1 MTVHTL
7 RRTQR
12 FPHPARDVFAFFETP
27 ENLAVI
33 TPRWLDFRILTP
45 SPIHMEQG
53 TLIDYTIRWLTVP
66 VRWTTL
72 ITNYDPPNGFV
83 DEQIRGPYALW
94 HHRHTFVET
103 NGWTEMTDD
112 VRYALPL
119 GPIGRAAHALLVRH
133 QLEEIFDHRSR
144 VIGRIFGL
152 QPEHTE
158 SGASPAAVD
167 ALRKERS

>member
-1 MTVHTL
+1 MHVFTL
-7 RRTQR
+7 RRTQT
-12 FPHPARDVFAFFETP
+12 FPHRAREVFSFFETP
-27 ENLAVI
+27 ENLSVI

-72 ITNYDPPNGFV
+72 ITNYNPPHTFV

-94 HHRHTFVET
+94 HHRHSFVEKD
-103 NGWTEMTDD
+103 GWTEMTDE
-112 VRYALPL
+112 VRYALPFGPL
-119 GPIGRAAHALLVRH
+119 GRIAHTLLVRH

-144 VIGRIFGL
+144 VIGRVFGVP
-152 QPEHTE
+152 PEDGG
-158 SGASPAAVD
+158 SAPAAQ
-167 ALRKERS
+167 AERKERV